1 MSWLMDL
8 YLVLFLMILIH
19 YFGQIQID
27 VGMDGSLRGRGWLL
41 TCREPCWKV
50 MLGTFRVALG
60 RLDDLGCLL
69 VLLHVHVGVHEL
81 RLAPYL

>member
-27 VGMDGSLRGRGWLL
+27 VGMNGSLWGRGWLL
-41 TCREPCWKV
+41 TCRGPCLKV
-50 MLGTFRVALG
+50 ILGTFDVALG

-81 RLAPYL
+81 GLAPYL